1 MRRFGRH
8 PAPLKR
14 QDLIALNML
23 DLSMPVPDAASA
35 KVNDVVFMYSVPLLN
50 Q

>member
-14 QDLIALNML
+14 QDLIALL
-23 DLSMPVPDAASA
+23 PIDSEFCCGAQLTS
-35 KVNDVVFMYSVPLLN
+35 
-50 Q
+50 